1 MASLDLRVGNLTAA
15 PGQKVQGYLDVPGTA
30 FAVPVTLI
38 NGAQPGKTVVILSG
52 IHGGEYAGIETAI
65 RLAATLAPDE
75 LCGRVILAHPVNT
88 AAFFERRQYV
98 HPADGK
104 NLNRVFPGRAD
115 GTASERIACAVSEQL
130 FREADFVMD
139 LHGGDIHEALTPF
152 VVYAGGAAPQANL
165 LAEAAARST
174 GLPYLIRADYPGTTF
189 GTAGQMG
196 IPAILVELGQCGR
209 WSEVDVNAYL
219 GAVHN
224 VLQYLEVL
232 PGAPEPPGREPAY
245 LTQFRT
251 TTAVV
256 EGCWY
261 PSVAAGDAVK
271 AGDRLGELR
280 DVFANVLHTC
290 HADQDGVVLV
300 LITSLAVGAGD
311 PIFAIGSAPPAGG
324 SGEEG
329 SCLATS
335 PAGSC

>member
-1 MASLDLRVGNLTAA
+1 MAAGVLLVGDLTAA
-15 PGQKVQGYLDVPGTA
+15 PGEKARGHFVVRGTELA
-30 FAVPVTLI
+30 FPLTLI

-52 IHGGEYAGIETAI
+52 IHGGEYVGIETAI

-88 AAFFERRQYV
+88 GAFFERRQYV

-115 GTASERIACAVSEQL
+115 GTASERIACAVTEQL

-139 LHGGDIHEALTPF
+139 LHGGDIHEALAPF
-152 VVYAGGAAPQANL
+152 VVYTGGASPQANL
-165 LAEAAARST
+165 LAEAAARCT
-174 GLPYLIRADYPGTTF
+174 GMPYLIRADYPGTTF
-189 GTAGQMG
+189 GTASQMG
-196 IPAILVELGQCGR
+196 IPAILIELGQCGR
-209 WSEVDVNAYL
+209 WSEEDVNAYL
-219 GAVHN
+219 SGIGNA
-224 VLQYLEVL
+224 LRYLEVL
-232 PGAPEPPGREPAY
+232 PGAPEPRGREPVY
-245 LTQFRT
+245 LTTFRT
-251 TTAVV
+251 TTAAE

-261 PSVAAGDAVK
+261 PSVAVGDAVK
-271 AGDRLGELR
+271 AGDRVGELR
-280 DVFANVLHTC
+280 DVFSNALHTY

-311 PIFAIGSAPPAGG
+311 PIFAIGSAPPASG

-329 SCLATS
+329 SCLDTS